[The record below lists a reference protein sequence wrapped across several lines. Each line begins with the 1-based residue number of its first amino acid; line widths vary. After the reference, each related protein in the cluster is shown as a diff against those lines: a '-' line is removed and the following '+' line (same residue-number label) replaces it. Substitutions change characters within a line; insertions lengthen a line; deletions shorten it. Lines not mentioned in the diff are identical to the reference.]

1 MERAKGKKTV
11 LVGHSDILEDSGT
24 NRVNKFIRAQSAIE
38 TPSIPIT
45 SAVGSGNNMECR
57 RATRYAN
64 NLEVQSEIEL
74 QMSMSSG
81 LDTDLGNMELSV
93 LAFGDRTRD
102 ALESSCNSDWNVF
115 VWFSSVYR
123 LASILMIRSISY
135 ISVYRLACILMIKS
149 IFYC

>member
-11 LVGHSDILEDSGT
+11 LVGHSAILEDSGT

-38 TPSIPIT
+38 TPPIPIT
-45 SAVGSGNNMECR
+45 LAVGSGNNMESR

-93 LAFGDRTRD
+93 LAFGDRTRE
-102 ALESSCNSDWNVF
+102 ALESSCNSDRYVF

-123 LASILMIRSISY
+123 LASILMIRPYPISPSID
-135 ISVYRLACILMIKS
+135 
-149 IFYC
+149 

>member
-1 MERAKGKKTV
+1 MVRYISTF
-11 LVGHSDILEDSGT
+11 SSGSS
-24 NRVNKFIRAQSAIE
+24 R
-38 TPSIPIT
+38 TPPIPIT
-45 SAVGSGNNMECR
+45 SVVGSGNNMESR

-93 LAFGDRTRD
+93 LAFGDRTRE
-102 ALESSCNSDWNVF
+102 ALESSCNSDRYVF

-123 LASILMIRSISY
+123 LASILMIRPYPISPSID
-135 ISVYRLACILMIKS
+135 
-149 IFYC
+149 